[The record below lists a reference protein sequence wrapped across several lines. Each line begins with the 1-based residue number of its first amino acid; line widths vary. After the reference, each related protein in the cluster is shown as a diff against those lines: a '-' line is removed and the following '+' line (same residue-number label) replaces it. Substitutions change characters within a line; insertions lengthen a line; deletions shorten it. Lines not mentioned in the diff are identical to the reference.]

1 MVRVNNCC
9 GCCDLKSGT
18 IAVSI
23 VYLVLAIVNMALG
36 IAGVVGTK
44 GVATYVGVSI
54 DAIMLVL
61 CILLIIG
68 ACMDNPDLCMVWVV
82 GAIVWSVLTT
92 IIAVVISAVF
102 AANIAEHRGL
112 DPDLPMP
119 TGAPATAGV
128 AAGLILGLGVV
139 WAFVALK
146 VCLVIYS
153 AIVVYSHAQNLREGG
168 GSPPPYN
175 QFGGPKI

>member
-23 VYLVLAIVNMALG
+23 VYLILAILNMALG
-36 IAGVVGTK
+36 IAGVVGAK
-44 GVATYVGVSI
+44 GVATYIGVSL
-54 DAIMLVL
+54 DAIMVVL

-68 ACMDNPDLCMVWVV
+68 AFMDNHILCMVWVV

-92 IIAVVISAVF
+92 IIAVVVSVMVGI
-102 AANIAEHRGL
+102 AANIAEHGGL
-112 DPDLPMP
+112 DPDLPTVP
-119 TGAPATAGV
+119 PA
-128 AAGLILGLGVV
+128 AAGAAVALILGIM
-139 WAFVALK
+139 WAIVALE

-175 QFGGPKI
+175 QFGGPKAI